1 MNLLSENGTPNG
13 AQILALSQL
22 TGVPVGQ
29 PVSMESLQAEAKRII
44 KDGCGLVAT
53 GAAGAA

>member
-1 MNLLSENGTPNG
+1 MNLLSEKGTPNG

-44 KDGCGLVAT
+44 KDGCGLVAMC
-53 GAAGAA
+53 AA